1 MRRDSSF
8 CAKSVRYNVFTN
20 GAPYSFA
27 VYECMGRKIEVHE
40 TADKDFNFAKQFLC
54 PLSKWRP
61 WHVPYP
67 RYATEI
73 NVTQSF
79 TGHGIS
85 GKFFQ

>member
-1 MRRDSSF
+1 
-8 CAKSVRYNVFTN
+8 
-20 GAPYSFA
+20 
-27 VYECMGRKIEVHE
+27 MGRKTEVKE
-40 TADKDFNFAKQFLC
+40 TVNKDFNFAKQFLR
-54 PLSKWRP
+54 PPSKW
-61 WHVPYP
+61 HVPCLPYP